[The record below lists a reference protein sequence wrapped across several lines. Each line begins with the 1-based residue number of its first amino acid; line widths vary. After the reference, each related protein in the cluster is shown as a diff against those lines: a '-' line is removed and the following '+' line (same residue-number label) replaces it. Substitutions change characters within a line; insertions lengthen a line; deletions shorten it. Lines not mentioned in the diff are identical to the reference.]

1 MKTFN
6 QLKQNLKKDYT
17 VFKTVKVAVLGDSSI
32 QLLVQAL
39 RGDAYNYSLNLQV
52 WEADFNQ
59 IENAVFNDTSEL
71 YGFNPD
77 VIVIFHSSHK
87 LLEKFNKLDPGTYNK
102 FAQDHQDY
110 VRSLYEHLNSK
121 LTAKFIYYNFNEIED
136 GVFGSF
142 SNRTSASF
150 LFQLRKLNY
159 ELMLFSA
166 EHANFYLCDLST
178 IQNQKGRS
186 SFFQSSLYIN
196 AEMVLSLDVL
206 PAVAGRTLD
215 IIAAFNGAVKKC
227 VILDLDNTVWG
238 GIIGDDGIE
247 HIQVGYLGLGKAF
260 TEFQHWIKKLKNRG
274 IIICVCS
281 KNTESVA
288 KEPFLHHPD
297 MVLRLNDISVFVAN
311 WNNKVDNIYLIQQT
325 LNIGFDS
332 MVFLDDNPF
341 ERNMIRE
348 NIHGITVPELPEDP
362 AEYLEYLYG
371 LNLFETVSFSEE
383 DQKRTDHYKAD
394 AERNLLKQRF
404 DKEHQ
409 YLGSL
414 EMTSLVE
421 PFNRFNT
428 PRVAQL
434 SNRSNQF
441 NLRTVRYNETDI
453 ASIANSALHYSFTFT
468 LDDKF
473 GSNGL
478 ICVIILKAEDE
489 ETLFIDSWLMSCRV
503 LKRTMENFALN
514 TLVALARQKG
524 FLFLKG
530 EYIPTAKNEMVKDFY
545 KQLGFTNKDGFWY
558 MAIAEYTDKET
569 FIDHKPV
576 NNI

>member
-17 VFKTVKVAVLGDSSI
+17 SFKTVRVAVLGDSST

-39 RGDAYNYSLNLQV
+39 RGIAYDYALNLEV

-59 IENAVFNDTSEL
+59 IESAVFDDASEL

-77 VIVIFHSSHK
+77 VVVIFHSSHK
-87 LLEKFNKLDPGTYNK
+87 LIGKFNKLAPGSYSS
-102 FAQDHQDY
+102 FAQEHYDHVQM
-110 VRSLYEHLNSK
+110 LYEHLNNK
-121 LTAKFIYYNFNEIED
+121 LKAKFIYYNFNEIED
-136 GVFGSF
+136 SVFGSF
-142 SNRTSASF
+142 SNRTSSSF

-159 ELMLFSA
+159 ELMLFSS
-166 EHANFYLCDLST
+166 EHTNFYLCDLSSV
-178 IQNQKGRS
+178 QNKTGRS
-186 SFFQSSLYIN
+186 SFFQPSIYIN
-196 AEMVLSLDVL
+196 TEMVLSLDVL
-206 PAVAGRTLD
+206 PIVASRTLD
-215 IIAAFNGAVKKC
+215 IIAAFNGTVKKC

-247 HIQVGYLGLGKAF
+247 HIQVGQLGLGKAF

-297 MVLRLNDISVFVAN
+297 MVLRLDDISVFVAN
-311 WNNKVDNIYLIQQT
+311 WNNKVDNIYFIQQT

-332 MVFLDDNPF
+332 IVFLDDNPF
-341 ERNMIRE
+341 ERNIVRE
-348 NIHGITVPELPEDP
+348 NIKGITVPELPEDP
-362 AEYLEYLYG
+362 AEYLEYLYS

-383 DQKRTDHYKAD
+383 DEKRTDHYKAD

-404 DKEHQ
+404 DKENQ

-414 EMTSLVE
+414 EMSSLVE
-421 PFNRFNT
+421 SFNNFNT

-453 ASIANSALHYSFTFT
+453 TSIANSPLHHSFTFT

-478 ICVIILKAEDE
+478 ICVIILKAENE
-489 ETLFIDSWLMSCRV
+489 EILFIDSWFMSCRV

-514 TLVALARQKG
+514 TVVGLAREKG

-530 EYIPTAKNEMVKDFY
+530 EYIPTAKNEMVKNFY
-545 KQLGFTNKDGFWY
+545 KELGFTDKDGFWY
-558 MAIAEYTDKET
+558 LSVAEYTNRET
-569 FIDHKPV
+569 FIDQKLAK
-576 NNI
+576 NI